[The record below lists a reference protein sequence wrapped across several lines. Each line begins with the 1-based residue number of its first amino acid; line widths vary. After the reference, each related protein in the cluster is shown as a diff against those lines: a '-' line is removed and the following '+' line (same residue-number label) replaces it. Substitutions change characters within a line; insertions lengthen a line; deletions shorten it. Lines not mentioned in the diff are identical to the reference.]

1 MRNYYIQIHEY
12 LAKLVHGIIA
22 LDKKGISSNGFNLS
36 ISDILTLKVIGE
48 EQNQKMFEVME
59 VLKLDRNSF
68 KTIINRLMAN
78 DYVVKNKCENDKRA
92 YTLELTEKG
101 YKIFEEI
108 LAQEKEM
115 LFSILNDFTFNEER
129 AVLKFLVKLD
139 MLNREKSR

>member
-139 MLNREKSR
+139 MLNREKK